1 MLKDFFC
8 LIARYLRLELL
19 EGVVAYHTGQF
30 DKALNALKSAHTKFL
45 QVSGCTGITS
55 HLVISIV
62 TELMLLCVVMQLQI
76 PDETLSLVM
85 GMGFQEKD
93 AKRAL
98 RLNNQD
104 IASSVDF
111 LIEERAKRAKKREQD
126 FKRQQEILYVL
137 LL

>member
-1 MLKDFFC
+1 
-8 LIARYLRLELL
+8 
-19 EGVVAYHTGQF
+19 
-30 DKALNALKSAHTKFL
+30 
-45 QVSGCTGITS
+45 
-55 HLVISIV
+55 
-62 TELMLLCVVMQLQI
+62 MLLGVVMQLQI

-111 LIEERAKRAKKREQD
+111 LIEERAKRAQKREQD
-126 FKRQQEILYVL
+126 LQRQQEILYVFTTVIIL
-137 LL
+137 VRIFNSVETL